1 MIEKYYEE
9 ELRYLLDSGRQ
20 FAKAHPDRARFLNID
35 ALGDRDPYVERLF
48 EGFAFLVARIRER
61 LDDSFPE
68 LIQGLISLL
77 WPALLREIP
86 SLAIVEFKTRKG
98 LLQETRTI
106 EKGNELLTNPVGPES
121 VVCKFTTTADVRM
134 NPVSLVRLDRA
145 TDTRGRETVTFHF
158 QLDPGVNWQKLS
170 LSPLRLFLYAE
181 QPTAMTI
188 HRFMTTG
195 VVRAEISIEN
205 GRSVHEVP
213 AEEATAPGGFGDNES
228 LLPHDPRAFKG
239 YALLIDYFVYP
250 EKFLFVDLL
259 GFDRV
264 PFQKEPVKNFSYS
277 LTFSCGFPHNRPFGA
292 ESFRLNCSPAV
303 NLFKQDLEPVALTGT
318 QTEYRVIGDSGYPGS
333 VEVHGIQ
340 SVTGIDRETGER
352 YPYQPFHSF
361 DTLGARAMRTYA
373 THYRTVTGGR
383 RAVFLSVGGSQ
394 LTGDA
399 VREESL
405 SLEGWC
411 TNGIIPREE
420 IREGGISKPGSG
432 FPDYIMFSNITRP
445 AMPFP
450 PPEVDDYLWA
460 FLSHLGSNYLTLS
473 SAETLKAFLRVYDW
487 SRSES
492 RKRRIEAI
500 SEVRSR
506 PVEAM
511 AAGSVV
517 RGIEFTVTVA
527 DAEFS
532 DSEDLHLFGMVLK
545 EFLSHYVTINSF
557 LKLTFVLK
565 PSGGR
570 MEWDTLK
577 GRRWPI

>member
-1 MIEKYYEE
+1 
-9 ELRYLLDSGRQ
+9 
-20 FAKAHPDRARFLNID
+20 
-35 ALGDRDPYVERLF
+35 
-48 EGFAFLVARIRER
+48 
-61 LDDSFPE
+61 
-68 LIQGLISLL
+68 
-77 WPALLREIP
+77 
-86 SLAIVEFKTRKG
+86 
-98 LLQETRTI
+98 
-106 EKGNELLTNPVGPES
+106 
-121 VVCKFTTTADVRM
+121 
-134 NPVSLVRLDRA
+134 
-145 TDTRGRETVTFHF
+145 
-158 QLDPGVNWQKLS
+158 
-170 LSPLRLFLYAE
+170 
-181 QPTAMTI
+181 
-188 HRFMTTG
+188 
-195 VVRAEISIEN
+195 
-205 GRSVHEVP
+205 
-213 AEEATAPGGFGDNES
+213 
-228 LLPHDPRAFKG
+228 
-239 YALLIDYFVYP
+239 
-250 EKFLFVDLL
+250 
-259 GFDRV
+259 
-264 PFQKEPVKNFSYS
+264 
-277 LTFSCGFPHNRPFGA
+277 
-292 ESFRLNCSPAV
+292 
-303 NLFKQDLEPVALTGT
+303 
-318 QTEYRVIGDSGYPGS
+318 
-333 VEVHGIQ
+333 
-340 SVTGIDRETGER
+340 
-352 YPYQPFHSF
+352 
-361 DTLGARAMRTYA
+361 MRTYA

-487 SRSES
+487 SHSES